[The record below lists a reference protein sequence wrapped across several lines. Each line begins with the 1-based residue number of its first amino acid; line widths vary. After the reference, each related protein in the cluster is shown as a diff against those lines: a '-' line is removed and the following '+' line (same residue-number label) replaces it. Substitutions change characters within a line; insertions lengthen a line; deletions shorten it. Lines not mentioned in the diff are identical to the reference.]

1 LQKSAGSCGFFKRA
15 SDFTPTMFFDM
26 LLYCASQT
34 EPCTLE
40 QCCIWLRNTYGLKIR
55 KQSLDERFNLDAI
68 TFVKEV
74 LKDALEKQLNS
85 IFEPRFL
92 PEFKRM
98 PIKDGTRFN
107 LSANLYKY
115 YKGSGGNKDTSN
127 AALCI
132 QFEYDGLSGKILTL
146 EITDATRNDNTDA
159 KESIS
164 RVEIGDLIIRD
175 LGYYSLPTLATFD
188 TVGAFFISRLG
199 AKTNIYK
206 QGHEKE
212 ISFKELY
219 NDMVKGKK
227 TCVEMEI
234 FAGKKERMQ
243 VRLIVSI
250 VPEDVYQKRIRK
262 AEKSN
267 KENGYNTSD
276 DYKARCRFN
285 LFITNIGP
293 ETLSSDDV
301 LVLYKLRWQ
310 IELMFKNWKSI
321 FKIDEIQKMKYERFT
336 CILIAK
342 LILIVVNL
350 QIIWNL
356 KRFYFAKEKKI
367 LSMFKCFKTLV
378 KEFEIVYGILKNKRK
393 ESEKFLQKVVKIFSA
408 NHWKEKRKNRMNY
421 EDILDVFICKSI

>member
-1 LQKSAGSCGFFKRA
+1 
-15 SDFTPTMFFDM
+15 MFFDL

-40 QCCIWLRNTYGLKIR
+40 QGCIWLSNTYGLEIR

-68 TFVKEV
+68 TFVKGV
-74 LKDALEKQLNS
+74 LKEALEKQLNS
-85 IFEPRFL
+85 IFETRFL
-92 PEFKRM
+92 PKFKRM

-107 LSANLYKY
+107 LSANLYKN

-127 AALCI
+127 SALCI

-146 EITDATRNDNTDA
+146 EITDATRNDHTDA
-159 KESIS
+159 KETIS
-164 RVEIGDLIIRD
+164 RVDMGDLIIRD
-175 LGYYSLPTLATFD
+175 LGYYSLPILAKFD
-188 TVGAFFISRLG
+188 GAGAFFISRLG
-199 AKTNIYK
+199 AKTNVYK
-206 QGHEKE
+206 PGKEEE

-219 NDMVKGKK
+219 NDMVKSKK

-234 FAGKKERMQ
+234 VAGKKDRMC
-243 VRLIVSI
+243 VRLIAAI
-250 VPEDVYQKRIRK
+250 VPEDIYQKRIRK
-262 AEKSN
+262 AEKQN

-285 LFITNIGP
+285 LFITNIKP
-293 ETLSSDDV
+293 ETLSVDDV

-336 CILIAK
+336 CVLVAK
-342 LILIVVNL
+342 LILIAVNL
-350 QIIWNL
+350 QIIWDL
-356 KRFYFAKEKKI
+356 KRFYFAKQKKI

-378 KEFEIVYGILKNKRK
+378 KEFKIVYGILKSKK
-393 ESEKFLQKVVKIFSA
+393 VESEKFLQEIVKMFSA

-421 EDILDVFICKSI
+421 EDILDLFICKSI